1 MLTNLN
7 WQVGLQSFCQI
18 SFNLR
23 IPENGNQNWAL
34 SSPSGGAKGQK
45 NSDGD
50 SKIFQCIFFTLN
62 TYQETFISD
71 ILWNDLKSYSV
82 TD

>member
-1 MLTNLN
+1 MPAA
-7 WQVGLQSFCQI
+7 
-18 SFNLR
+18 R
-23 IPENGNQNWAL
+23 AL

-50 SKIFQCIFFTLN
+50 SKIFWCIFFTLN

-71 ILWNDLKSYSV
+71 ILWNNLKSYGV
-82 TD
+82 TDELTEGQTDVKSEIVI